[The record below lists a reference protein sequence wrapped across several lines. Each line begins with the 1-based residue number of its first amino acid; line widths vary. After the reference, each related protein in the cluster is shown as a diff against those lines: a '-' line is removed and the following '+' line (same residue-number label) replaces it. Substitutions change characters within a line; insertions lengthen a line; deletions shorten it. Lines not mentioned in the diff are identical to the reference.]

1 MRVFLNYAKNYA
13 SAIYMG
19 LHTTSL
25 SVAVPFPRKVK
36 QRQGNVDV
44 HSLPFHLDGG
54 GYGHRFSDMQRSLAR
69 ETPVQRPTFSKKS

>member
-25 SVAVPFPRKVK
+25 SVAVPFPHKVK
-36 QRQGNVDV
+36 QRQGNV
-44 HSLPFHLDGG
+44 HSLPFNLDGG

-69 ETPVQRPTFSKKS
+69 ETPVQRPTFRKS

>member
-13 SAIYMG
+13 SAIYKG

-69 ETPVQRPTFSKKS
+69 ETPVQRPTFRKS